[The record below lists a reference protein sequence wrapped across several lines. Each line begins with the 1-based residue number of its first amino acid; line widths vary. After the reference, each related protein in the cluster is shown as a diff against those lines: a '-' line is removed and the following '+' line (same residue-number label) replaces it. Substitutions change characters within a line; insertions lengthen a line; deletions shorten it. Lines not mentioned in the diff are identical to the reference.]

1 MAVGMGQGPS
11 AELLATEAALDRS
24 AVREVRR
31 LVRRGDA
38 APDVV
43 RGRFAVAD
51 ARESQ
56 RRQAHLLLLA
66 FWLLLL
72 AGFVWQLVSEV
83 DAGHAVLAAFWGATT
98 VWGVYITF
106 GILRR
111 RSRAPRA
118 ELENMRVL
126 REAGQGYPVDT
137 DWRPVSASW
146 QAVAV
151 AAISATLVYDVTFG
165 GLTVAT
171 NGEALVLSRVLE
183 KGAVFAVFVT
193 LANLTFIRS
202 KRNKDA
208 ARKTAGQRS

>member
-1 MAVGMGQGPS
+1 
-11 AELLATEAALDRS
+11 
-24 AVREVRR
+24 
-31 LVRRGDA
+31 
-38 APDVV
+38 
-43 RGRFAVAD
+43 
-51 ARESQ
+51 
-56 RRQAHLLLLA
+56 
-66 FWLLLL
+66 
-72 AGFVWQLVSEV
+72 
-83 DAGHAVLAAFWGATT
+83 
-98 VWGVYITF
+98 
-106 GILRR
+106 
-111 RSRAPRA
+111 
-118 ELENMRVL
+118 MRVL

-165 GLTVAT
+165 ALTVAT
-171 NGEALVLSRVLE
+171 NGEALVVSRVLE